1 MTELPCDNLNVP
13 HHFDDAGQH
22 YDAVSLGMWIFLATE
37 VMFFGGLFTAYIIY
51 RMRNPEAFAAAG
63 HHLYMWLGAVNTAIL
78 LTSSW
83 TMALAVHAA
92 KHDDRRA
99 AVRKLLLTAG
109 LGALFLLIK
118 AVEYYLDAH
127 EHLVPG
133 ATFRAS
139 WSQPTANVQLFFFLY
154 FVMTGL
160 HAVHMLVGVGV
171 MLTLA
176 ARASM
181 SRKPMRSLANA
192 VDMAGL
198 YWHFVDIVWIFL
210 FPLLYLV
217 A

>member
-1 MTELPCDNLNVP
+1 MTEAPSDNLSVP
-13 HHFDDAGQH
+13 IHFDDASQC

-37 VMFFGGLFTAYIIY
+37 VMFFGGLFTAYIVY
-51 RMRNPEAFAAAG
+51 RMRNPAAFAEAG
-63 HHLYMWLGAVNTAIL
+63 HHLYMWLGAINTAVL

-92 KHDDRRA
+92 KHADRRA
-99 AVRKLLLTAG
+99 AARKLFLTAG
-109 LGALFLLIK
+109 LGGLFLLIK
-118 AVEYYLDAH
+118 AVEYYLDAR

-133 ATFRAS
+133 DAFRIGWTQPAAS
-139 WSQPTANVQLFFFLY
+139 VQLFFILY

-176 ARASM
+176 ARATF
-181 SRKPMRSLANA
+181 SRRPVRSLANA